1 MQKLDFKAAAPHLVG
16 LATFLITAV
25 VYFKPLVEANK
36 IIRELVSI
44 FKKLVNDDFRYVKFL
59 S

>member
-1 MQKLDFKAAAPHLVG
+1 MQKFDFKGAVLHVFTLAA
-16 LATFLITAV
+16 FLIIAV
-25 VYFKPLVEANK
+25 IYFKPLFDGNK

-44 FKKLVNDDFRYVKFL
+44 FKKLVNDDFRYVN

>member
-1 MQKLDFKAAAPHLVG
+1 MQKFHFKGAVPHVFALAA
-16 LATFLITAV
+16 FLIIAV
-25 VYFKPLVEANK
+25 VYFKPLFEGNK

>member
-1 MQKLDFKAAAPHLVG
+1 MQKLNFKAAAHHLVG
-16 LATFLITAV
+16 LATFLIIAV
-25 VYFKPLVEANK
+25 DYFKPLFEGNK

>member
-1 MQKLDFKAAAPHLVG
+1 MQKLNFKAAVPHFFG

-25 VYFKPLVEANK
+25 VYFKPLFEANK

-59 S
+59 N